1 MVSWNLFCYKESMKS
16 LRVPSL
22 LIFSLLIN
30 SCATSPLGRKQLAF
44 MPDSQMNQ
52 MGKQSFEELKQQTPI
67 EHSASIN
74 AYVQCVAG
82 HITAA
87 AQNQLHVDK
96 WDIVVFK
103 SDQINAFALPG
114 GEIGV
119 YTGILPVLK
128 TDAQLAAVLGHE
140 VGHVIARHGNE
151 RVSEGMGAQGLMMI
165 ADILSGNSTPQNK
178 QLIMGGIGLGVQ
190 YGIMLPFSR
199 THENEADLIG
209 LKLMSQAGF
218 DPRQAVEVWKNMS
231 KMSGGKAPPE
241 WMSTHPADASR
252 IQSIESHL
260 AEDLPL
266 YEAAQRSGLR
276 PHCVM

>member
-1 MVSWNLFCYKESMKS
+1 
-16 LRVPSL
+16 
-22 LIFSLLIN
+22 
-30 SCATSPLGRKQLAF
+30 

-52 MGKQSFEELKQQTPI
+52 MGKQSFDELKQKTPI
-67 EHSASIN
+67 EKSPKIN

-82 HITAA
+82 HITDAA
-87 AQNQLHVDK
+87 KDQLHVDQ

-151 RVSEGMGAQGLMMI
+151 RVSEGMGAQGLVMI
-165 ADILSGNSTPQNK
+165 ADILSGQSSPENK

-190 YGIMLPFSR
+190 YGVMLPFSR

-231 KMSGGKAPPE
+231 KMNAGKSPPE

-260 AEDLPL
+260 SEDIPI